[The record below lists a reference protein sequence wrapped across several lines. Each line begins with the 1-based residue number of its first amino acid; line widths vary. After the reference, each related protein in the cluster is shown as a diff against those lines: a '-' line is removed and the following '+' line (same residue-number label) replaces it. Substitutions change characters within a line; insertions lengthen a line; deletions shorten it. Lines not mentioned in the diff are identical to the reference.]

1 MKKSQFAGL
10 AGSTVAITAL
20 AFAGLAHA
28 ANLPMPAPA
37 APAWVPQWEG
47 YYIGINGG
55 GMEGTTRT
63 GINILN
69 NNVGTPGVAD
79 NLQAAGADSS
89 FNNSG
94 SIIGGQFGYMFNLKA
109 PSFFPWGYVSALEVS
124 FDAMSLKGSNA
135 TAGILPTA
143 PFAAPGTPPGTFGFN
158 RSVGAD
164 WLLLLTERAGFD
176 WGNWFPYATAGFA
189 VASLKYS
196 NTFADTSCTNC
207 PIDASFKKVA
217 FGLAWGAG
225 LEWRWDNHWSLR
237 GEYLYLWFADDVTG
251 QTFPFDFPSL
261 GGSSTF
267 NHHATFGENIGRG
280 ALSYRW

>member
-1 MKKSQFAGL
+1 MKNSQFAGL
-10 AGSTVAITAL
+10 AGSTVAIAAL
-20 AFAGLAHA
+20 AFASMAHA
-28 ANLPMPAPA
+28 ANMPMPASGP
-37 APAWVPQWEG
+37 PPWVPQWAG
-47 YYIGINGG
+47 YYIGVNGG
-55 GMEGTTRT
+55 GIEGTTRT
-63 GINILN
+63 GINFIANTPAPLVPA
-69 NNVGTPGVAD
+69 NVPAVT
-79 NLQAAGADSS
+79 AASS

-135 TAGILPTA
+135 TAGIFPQ
-143 PFAAPGTPPGTFGFN
+143 TPANTFSFN

-176 WGNWFPYATAGFA
+176 WGNWFPYATAGLA
-189 VASLKYS
+189 LASLKYS
-196 NTFADTSCTNC
+196 NTFADASCVNC
-207 PIDASFKKVA
+207 PITGSFNKTA

-251 QTFPFDFPSL
+251 QTFPLDNTNL
-261 GGSSTF
+261 GGTSTF

>member
-1 MKKSQFAGL
+1 MRNSQFAGL

-28 ANLPMPAPA
+28 ANLPLPEPA
-37 APAWVPQWEG
+37 APAWVPAWQG
-47 YYIGINGG
+47 YYIGVNGG
-55 GMEGTTRT
+55 GVVGTTRT
-63 GINILN
+63 GVDVLSTFPNTGPTANPFVFQNLGA
-69 NNVGTPGVAD
+69 VGAH
-79 NLQAAGADSS
+79 SS

-124 FDAMSLKGSNA
+124 FDAMRLKGSNA
-135 TAGILPTA
+135 TTGDIISPD
-143 PFAAPGTPPGTFGFN
+143 GTTNTFTFN

-189 VASLKYS
+189 LASLKYS
-196 NTFADTSCTNC
+196 NTFDDGALCVSC
-207 PIDASFKKVA
+207 PIAASFHKTA

-251 QTFPFDFPSL
+251 QTFPLDTAIGAVTL
-261 GGSSTF
+261 

>member
-69 NNVGTPGVAD
+69 NNVGTLGVAD
-79 NLQAAGADSS
+79 NLQAVGADSS

-124 FDAMSLKGSNA
+124 
-135 TAGILPTA
+135 
-143 PFAAPGTPPGTFGFN
+143 
-158 RSVGAD
+158 
-164 WLLLLTERAGFD
+164 LTR
-176 WGNWFPYATAGFA
+176 
-189 VASLKYS
+189 
-196 NTFADTSCTNC
+196 
-207 PIDASFKKVA
+207 
-217 FGLAWGAG
+217 
-225 LEWRWDNHWSLR
+225 
-237 GEYLYLWFADDVTG
+237 
-251 QTFPFDFPSL
+251 
-261 GGSSTF
+261 
-267 NHHATFGENIGRG
+267 
-280 ALSYRW
+280 

>member
-1 MKKSQFAGL
+1 MKNSQFAGL

-28 ANLPMPAPA
+28 ANLPMPAPGP
-37 APAWVPQWEG
+37 APWVPQWSG
-47 YYIGINGG
+47 YYIGVNGG
-55 GMEGTTRT
+55 GIEGTTRT
-63 GINILN
+63 GVDVNAVFPAPPPPPAVP
-69 NNVGTPGVAD
+69 VG
-79 NLQAAGADSS
+79 NLQAVGADSS

-109 PSFFPWGYVSALEVS
+109 PNFFPWGYVSALEVS

-135 TAGILPTA
+135 TAGIFPNNV
-143 PFAAPGTPPGTFGFN
+143 PNTFTFN
-158 RSVGAD
+158 RSIGAD

-189 VASLKYS
+189 LASLKYS
-196 NTFADTSCTNC
+196 NTFADASCTNC
-207 PIDASFKKVA
+207 PIAASFNKTA

-251 QTFPFDFPSL
+251 QTFPTDPTNL
-261 GGSSTF
+261 GTVGASVF